1 MIENVLNLKNYRQGE
16 NFRAAL
22 NQIYREIPNTSCEC
36 ERLGQCCELTPE
48 EMRSDFATMYPL
60 YAVEYLNIVEYVEA
74 VFPPEERDRV
84 FGVIEERP
92 ARCPFLTD
100 SGQCAIHP
108 VRPLTCR
115 TYGVLRQEHLLQ
127 SAHRHKD
134 LIPVKWISDFLAI
147 ESTTIC
153 TKSRVLNP
161 VQIARHA
168 DQMIQGVYDRAMIE
182 LSGTTPLAKDRGRI
196 LRDLTD
202 MDRIKKW
209 TWGGFNALFRSS
221 QEWFKSK
228 FSDYWKRSELG
239 I

>member
-1 MIENVLNLKNYRQGE
+1 MIENVLNLKIQHQGE
-16 NFRAAL
+16 NFKTAL
-22 NQIYREIPNTSCEC
+22 NQIYSGIPNTSCEC
-36 ERLGQCCELTPE
+36 DRPGQCCELTPE

-60 YAVEYLNIVEYVEA
+60 YAVEYLNIVEYVDA

-115 TYGVLRQEHLLQ
+115 TYGVLRQEHLLKT
-127 SAHRHKD
+127 AHRNKD
-134 LIPVKWISDFLAI
+134 LIPVKWINGFLAI

-168 DQMIQGVYDRAMIE
+168 DRMIRGVYDRAMIE
-182 LSGTTPLAKDRGRI
+182 LSRALPLTVDRGWFI
-196 LRDLTD
+196 RDFTG
-202 MDRIKKW
+202 MDRIVQW
-209 TWGGFNALFRSS
+209 TWGGFNALIRSS
-221 QEWFKSK
+221 QEWFTSN
-228 FSDYWKRSELG
+228 FLDYWKRSELG
-239 I
+239 T

>member
-1 MIENVLNLKNYRQGE
+1 MIGNVLNLKNHHKPE
-16 NFRAAL
+16 NFKAAL
-22 NQIYREIPNTSCEC
+22 NQIYSGIPNTSCEC
-36 ERLGQCCELTPE
+36 DRPGQCCELTPE

-115 TYGVLRQEHLLQ
+115 TYGVLRQEHLLKT
-127 SAHRHKD
+127 AHRNED
-134 LIPVKWISDFLAI
+134 LIPVKWINGFLAI

-153 TKSRVLNP
+153 TKSRVVNP
-161 VQIARHA
+161 DHIARHA
-168 DQMIQGVYDRAMIE
+168 DLMIQGVYDRAMIE

-196 LRDLTD
+196 LKDLTD
-202 MDRIKKW
+202 TDRIKQW

-221 QEWFKSK
+221 Q
-228 FSDYWKRSELG
+228 G
-239 I
+239 